1 MTIQKEC
8 LFRHERAGVEFGRH
22 QFSSYGSTTVP
33 AEVFMQI
40 INGGFSHEA
49 YRRHKSAEN
58 HDGFVVGSCRT
69 DRSEHRGNEG
79 NPTALTR
86 ISPSWRQELQE
97 PKHHLRLIEWN
108 APSAQT
114 APFASATFDEHE
126 ITFDDLASPSHQSPD
141 PLPCLPIHPMNHDQI
156 STNPR

>member
-22 QFSSYGSTTVP
+22 QFSPYCSPTVP

-49 YRRHKSAEN
+49 YRRHKTAEN
-58 HDGFVVGSCRT
+58 HDGVGVGSCRF
-69 DRSEHRGNEG
+69 DRSEERGKEG
-79 NPTALTR
+79 NPTAFTR

-97 PKHHLRLIEWN
+97 PNHHLRLMD
-108 APSAQT
+108 AQT
-114 APFASATFDEHE
+114 ASVVSATFEQHG